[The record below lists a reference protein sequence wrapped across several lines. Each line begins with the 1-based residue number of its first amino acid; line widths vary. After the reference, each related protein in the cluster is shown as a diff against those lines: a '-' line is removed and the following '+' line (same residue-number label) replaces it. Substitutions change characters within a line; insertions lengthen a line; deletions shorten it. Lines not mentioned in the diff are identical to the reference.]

1 MATNTIDHNTFSRLV
16 EAGAV
21 RAAHVVGQPGG
32 WSLTVRYGMHER
44 PLAAKNSGAVRVWRR
59 FETLA
64 SYLKDVG
71 LTQFD
76 VDATHYDPT
85 SSATPKRP
93 DRAEAMK
100 KAHEAAAYDKWFR
113 EQVQASIEDSL
124 LSVSDD
130 AANVHM
136 EQVFASLEKEERR

>member
-1 MATNTIDHNTFSRLV
+1 MATNTIDHGTFSRLV

-32 WSLTVRYGMHER
+32 WALMVKYGMHER
-44 PLAAKNSGAVRVWRR
+44 PLAAKNTGAVRGWRR

-71 LTQFD
+71 LTHFD
-76 VDATHYDPT
+76 VDASNYDPT
-85 SSATPKRP
+85 SSTAARRP
-93 DRAEAMK
+93 DRAEALK

-113 EQVQASIEDSL
+113 EQVQASIEDPRQ
-124 LSVSDD
+124 SVSDEE
-130 AANVHM
+130 ANAHM
-136 EQVFASLEKEERR
+136 EQVFAGLEQEARR

>member
-1 MATNTIDHNTFSRLV
+1 MASKTIDHGTFSRLV

-21 RAAHVVGQPGG
+21 RAAHVVGQSGG
-32 WSLTVRYGMHER
+32 WTLMVKYGMHER
-44 PLAAKNSGAVRVWRR
+44 PLAAKNTGAVRVWRR

-76 VDATHYDPT
+76 VDASNYDPT
-85 SSATPKRP
+85 SRTGAKRP
-93 DRAEAMK
+93 DRAAALK

-113 EQVQASIEDSL
+113 EQVKASIEDPRQ
-124 LSVSDD
+124 SVADEE
-130 AANVHM
+130 ANVHM
-136 EQVFASLEKEERR
+136 EQVFASLDQEAGH